1 MDTCITSNCFVRS
14 CPDKVALPKG
24 EVQTAREGQ
33 RPLVSNGWG
42 AWLNDMANASELS
55 MTHRNVTNKPNDTG
69 LEPKGMQSDN
79 LEPCGVTR
87 TQGLPVYRQSLS
99 HLLSL
104 TQNTVNP
111 YFSCLLTGKRAVR
124 QAERSAGKGLWK
136 KRRPLCNGVDRDLN
150 VILCES
156 RQTSTL
162 GNSLQETYRTF
173 KSRKAN
179 ERIQKLVCTY

>member
-1 MDTCITSNCFVRS
+1 MDTCITSNCIVRS
-14 CPDKVALPKG
+14 CPDKVTLLKG
-24 EVQTAREGQ
+24 GVLTVRKRQQ
-33 RPLVSNGWG
+33 PLVSNGWG
-42 AWLNDMANASELS
+42 AWLNDMANVSELS
-55 MTHRNVTNKPNDTG
+55 MTHRNVINKPNDTG

-104 TQNTVNP
+104 AQNTVNP
-111 YFSCLLTGKRAVR
+111 YFSPFWGKRAVR
-124 QAERSAGKGLWK
+124 QAERSAGRGLWR
-136 KRRPLCNGVDRDLN
+136 KRMPLCNGADRDLN
-150 VILCES
+150 VIPCES

-173 KSRKAN
+173 
-179 ERIQKLVCTY
+179 